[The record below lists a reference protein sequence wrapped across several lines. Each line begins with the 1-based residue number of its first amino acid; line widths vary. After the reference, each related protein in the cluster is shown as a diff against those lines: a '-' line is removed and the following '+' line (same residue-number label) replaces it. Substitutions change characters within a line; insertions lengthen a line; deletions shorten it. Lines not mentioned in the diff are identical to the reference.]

1 MKKIIFASICLVLV
15 LYLLG
20 CQEKGTD
27 NSSKAPVIAY
37 EKLNVDI
44 DLLEAESPTCCYTDE
59 SQMIFSV
66 GVRNGAQ
73 DGPLVNTTRLVIY
86 DYSSGKITKEYLID
100 SEAYIY
106 NAMPYGDGILFSTY
120 GNLDEKKTLWKVQ
133 HISEK
138 GIETIDRGYARSYD
152 LIPNFGINKEGI
164 IYCYEDIDEGEYT
177 FGVKA
182 VNGLN
187 SDIVFSEESDY
198 RLVNPGR
205 FPCNNNNYML
215 MVGKLKDDYA
225 TMVIGDQS
233 GITGKYPLK
242 EKLSSYGINDNMA
255 ICSSVK
261 TQDEYSLHTV
271 NLKIREED
279 HTNSGRPLFRIEGSG
294 DSFVSVDSKF
304 NLFVIN
310 NSEEVT
316 KVEFD
321 PPGEIGKGYFS
332 FVLFYPI
339 SNGNYIALFDN
350 EHYYKMKVSY
360 R

>member
-1 MKKIIFASICLVLV
+1 M
-15 LYLLG
+15 
-20 CQEKGTD
+20 E
-27 NSSKAPVIAY
+27 
-37 EKLNVDI
+37 
-44 DLLEAESPTCCYTDE
+44 
-59 SQMIFSV
+59 
-66 GVRNGAQ
+66 
-73 DGPLVNTTRLVIY
+73 
-86 DYSSGKITKEYLID
+86 
-100 SEAYIY
+100 
-106 NAMPYGDGILFSTY
+106 
-120 GNLDEKKTLWKVQ
+120 
-133 HISEK
+133 H
-138 GIETIDRGYARSYD
+138 
-152 LIPNFGINKEGI
+152 EGH
-164 IYCYEDIDEGEYT
+164 
-177 FGVKA
+177 
-182 VNGLN
+182 
-187 SDIVFSEESDY
+187 
-198 RLVNPGR
+198 
-205 FPCNNNNYML
+205 NYML
-215 MVGKLKDDYA
+215 MVGKLKDDYE

-271 NLKIREED
+271 NLKTREED